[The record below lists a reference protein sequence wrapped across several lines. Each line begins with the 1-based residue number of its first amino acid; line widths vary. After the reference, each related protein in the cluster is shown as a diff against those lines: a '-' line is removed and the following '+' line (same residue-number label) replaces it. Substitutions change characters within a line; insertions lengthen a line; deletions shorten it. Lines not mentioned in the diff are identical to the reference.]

1 MFVHT
6 YILVCIFVCSYICMY
21 VNVNDYYIECAYRQ
35 TDIANMYIA
44 NTHNEISRYT
54 YTYMYICIYE
64 PFAQCSACK

>member
-54 YTYMYICIYE
+54 YMYV
-64 PFAQCSACK
+64 